1 MRLIDADELKKRA
14 EEVCFSDMP
23 DCGNFYAVG
32 VSDIDIMPTIYPESL
47 RPTAKQQLVDEY
59 ASKYL
64 CATCEWKNGNICTL
78 PRCMKLEE
86 RRANDQRRI
95 QPKESVAMEIP
106 TQQES

>member
-47 RPTAKQQLVDEY
+47 
-59 ASKYL
+59 
-64 CATCEWKNGNICTL
+64 
-78 PRCMKLEE
+78 
-86 RRANDQRRI
+86 
-95 QPKESVAMEIP
+95 
-106 TQQES
+106 